1 LRTIALRAG
10 QTATQFACGKG
21 VITLE
26 RMKTKIVTISII
38 AICLLSF
45 AIYVYFYEGKFA
57 VEFGGEDARNKFVQM
72 LKENDIS
79 YEIETDH
86 LGRVWIVPDQSKREE
101 YDRIHEKFKQVY
113 FNTSTN

>member
-1 LRTIALRAG
+1 VASPFYPKSHNQLSASVP
-10 QTATQFACGKG
+10 G

-57 VEFGGEDARNKFVQM
+57 VEFGGEDTRNKFVQM